1 MTAATA
7 LREPLVTDKA
17 RGPVSVDAR
26 LLEQLRRGD
35 EAAFRSLVECYHSA
49 MVRVAMAH
57 VRSRAV
63 AEDVVQETWLG
74 VLRGLHRFE
83 GRASLKTWIFRI
95 LVNRAK
101 SRGIS
106 ERRCVTLSTLVADD
120 AEDATVDPDRFVG
133 PGNGDAGRW
142 AVEPLP
148 FGDLTA
154 DGVLTAELRSHIE
167 AAIAALTPR
176 QRQVMTLRDVE
187 GWSSEEVCAVLG
199 LTEANQ
205 RVLLH
210 RARCSVRSRL
220 EDYVSSHRRPTPD
233 SRAS

>member
-7 LREPLVTDKA
+7 LRDPSVADEA
-17 RGPVSVDAR
+17 QGPVSLDAR
-26 LLEQLRRGD
+26 ILEQLRRGD
-35 EAAFRSLVECYHSA
+35 EAAFRSLVERHHSA
-49 MVRVAMAH
+49 MVRLAMEY

-83 GRASLKTWIFRI
+83 RRASLKTWIFRI

-106 ERRCVTLSTLVADD
+106 ERRCVTMSSLAVDD
-120 AEDATVDPDRFVG
+120 GEDAALDPDRFG

-167 AAIAALTPR
+167 AAIAALPPR
-176 QRQVMTLRDVE
+176 QRQVIRLRDVE

-199 LTEANQ
+199 LTEGNQ

-210 RARCSVRSRL
+210 RARCSVRSAL
-220 EDYVSSHRRPTPD
+220 EHYVGSHRRPMPD